1 MKSLLNNNSSLFVR
15 AMLLFNFLVIALT
28 FGDFLALHDISKDYL
43 SRETLEYFNISAS
56 LPAWTATEGEWQIVT
71 ISFVLRVLFLL
82 ANILLLWFLLKKEE
96 KAP

>member
-1 MKSLLNNNSSLFVR
+1 MKSLLSKESSPFIKG
-15 AMLLFNFLVIALT
+15 MLVFNFLIIALT

-43 SRETLEYFNISAS
+43 SSEMLEHFNITAS
-56 LPAWTATEGEWQIVT
+56 LPEWTATEGEWQIVT
-71 ISFVLRVLFLL
+71 ISFFLRVLFLL